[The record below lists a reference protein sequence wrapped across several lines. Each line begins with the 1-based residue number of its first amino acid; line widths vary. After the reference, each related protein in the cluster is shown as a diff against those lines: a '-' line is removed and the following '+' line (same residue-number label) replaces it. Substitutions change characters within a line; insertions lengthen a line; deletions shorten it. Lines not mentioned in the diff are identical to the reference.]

1 VPSEWDLRWLVFTD
15 DGIQTSNLRKVPRTI
30 AEMRALEESLL
41 AMNNQYTQ
49 QNQTEPRNVADSKK
63 VKQKSAEQ
71 VRKQQTSSAKALR
84 KLETTAKKEGW
95 ISLDSKIKHK
105 ESMRIYNLPEN
116 VEKRRLGRIE
126 NEKRFIEQRKLELEK
141 LRKFEADMKVQ
152 RQQAVQK
159 KKIEYK
165 YKCSYC
171 NSGTDLVCDVAN
183 VCKNG
188 ICKKCRESGKAAI
201 NYDKVVVKKGWI
213 VNRVAFYPD
222 GHQCKRCSTTT
233 NKWFDDG
240 SDVGDSGSGLGDT
253 MDD

>member
-1 VPSEWDLRWLVFTD
+1 MPSEWDLRWLVFTD

-63 VKQKSAEQ
+63 VKQKSAKQ

-126 NEKRFIEQRKLELEK
+126 NEKRFIEQRKDAARIAVEVLPLTNYLRSEDKHQDRLSLYPNEDCHIAPELLHK
-141 LRKFEADMKVQ
+141 Y
-152 RQQAVQK
+152 K
-159 KKIEYK
+159 KKPK
-165 YKCSYC
+165 
-171 NSGTDLVCDVAN
+171 
-183 VCKNG
+183 
-188 ICKKCRESGKAAI
+188 
-201 NYDKVVVKKGWI
+201 
-213 VNRVAFYPD
+213 
-222 GHQCKRCSTTT
+222 
-233 NKWFDDG
+233 
-240 SDVGDSGSGLGDT
+240 
-253 MDD
+253 